1 MATMDNEPWPEEQE
15 NELLRLASDDLYR
28 HSRLG
33 HFSTKW
39 PPIAHH
45 FGRTVKSVR
54 RKYDSL
60 ITYKGG
66 EAPPTTFDGQRFNQ
80 MGGYYP
86 QGMQPSQIMGASGM
100 MAYMPSGVSPEDFSA
115 YIQHQHHHQSYMYGY
130 DPSQYLDMNAQM
142 YQMDQQPRDPPR
154 AKSKSRAV
162 PPKNDKV
169 FWKDEEQ
176 AKLLRLVRSAKY
188 RSEVLGNQVMDWDLI
203 ADHLGRGKRSV
214 MRKYENIKNT
224 RVSEDG
230 TLLLPPNDG
239 KKWSDEE
246 VKELMKL
253 ADPDDP
259 SYREECFGITKVDWR
274 KFGEYFGRSYESVAY
289 KYSYS
294 RNVGKNPATTKK
306 HTKAKHETSYK
317 DMAISALQTL
327 GGEGTSGQICNVI
340 SLNPV
345 FAPQLDLSVVS
356 GKKTLKRWVHGIR
369 SALNAFDMFEKTD
382 IIFENEAVWRLDE
395 AKVSEAARNSQKRS
409 RQKSSAASKKRKASK
424 RQKEQTS
431 KDGQNSEEVGAQ
443 EVLAQMAQTK
453 TLSEMK
459 GEITTANEENA
470 GERQTMPHVPI
481 QNEASTLPLL
491 QQILE
496 NPSATA
502 EQLSMLP
509 PEQLALLQQQIDQGN
524 FNINM
529 MPYIFQG
536 DQNEPNAQHGMYDH
550 QLYPAFEQQYD
561 QQQYNEH
568 LAAGGHIDTSAA
580 QQMAY
585 FQNVPMGQ
593 PLQMQHMQHM
603 QQAYDYPMYNP
614 YAPFPSQYP
623 YDQQQLQYGAR
634 TGLYPSGSMMNMGGY
649 QMQGNHPDQYEQR

>member
-33 HFSTKW
+33 HFTTKW

-60 ITYKGG
+60 VTYQSGQV
-66 EAPPTTFDGQRFNQ
+66 PPSAFDGQMYTQ

-86 QGMQPSQIMGASGM
+86 QGMQPGQIMAPTGM
-100 MAYMPSGVSPEDFSA
+100 MTYIPPGVSPEEFSA
-115 YIQHQHHHQSYMYGY
+115 YIQQQQQQSYIYGF
-130 DPSQYLDMNAQM
+130 DPSQFVEANAQM
-142 YQMDQQPRDPPR
+142 HQMDQQQREAPRG
-154 AKSKSRAV
+154 KSKARAA

-176 AKLLRLVRSAKY
+176 AKLLRLVRSGKY
-188 RSEVLGNQVMDWDLI
+188 RLEVLGNQAMDWDAI

-224 RVSEDG
+224 KVSEDG

-259 SYREECFGITKVDWR
+259 SYRKERFGITKVDWR
-274 KFGEYFGRSYESVAY
+274 KFGEHFGRSYESVAY

-294 RNVGKNPATTKK
+294 RNVVKNPAVAKK
-306 HTKAKHETSYK
+306 HMKAKHETSYK

-340 SLNPV
+340 GLNPV

-409 RQKSSAASKKRKASK
+409 RQKSSAGGGKRKVPK

-431 KDGQNSEEVGAQ
+431 KDGQDSEEAGAQ
-443 EVLAQMAQTK
+443 EVLAQMAKTK
-453 TLSEMK
+453 TLSEMN
-459 GEITTANEENA
+459 GAMAPVNENNA
-470 GERQTMPHVPI
+470 GERQSIAYVPI
-481 QNEASTLPLL
+481 QNEASKLPLL

-509 PEQLALLQQQIDQGN
+509 AEQLALLQQQIDQGN

-529 MPYIFQG
+529 MPYMFQG
-536 DQNEPNAQHGMYDH
+536 DQNESNLPNPQHGMYDH
-550 QLYPAFEQQYD
+550 HPYPAFEQQYD
-561 QQQYNEH
+561 QQQYIEH
-568 LAAGGHIDTSAA
+568 LAAGHVDPSAA

-593 PLQMQHMQHM
+593 SLGMQMQHMQ
-603 QQAYDYPMYNP
+603 QGYDYPMYNP

-623 YDQQQLQYGAR
+623 YDQQHQYGAPP
-634 TGLYPSGSMMNMGGY
+634 GHYPGSGMMNMGGY
-649 QMQGNHPDQYEQR
+649 QTHGSHPDQYDQR